1 MRFMIEPKIP
11 IWKDIII
18 GAVTGLTSGL
28 FGVGGGIILVPIL
41 VILFKVNQH
50 KAQATSLVV
59 VALAAVTGAVT
70 YSLADSVSWIAVPFL
85 IAGGL
90 LGTLLG
96 TIAVKKVKDRILKL
110 VFGVFLVFVAIR
122 IMVQSFDPAAL
133 TSQSAGLEFGP
144 IYLLVGLA
152 MGLLSS
158 FLGVGGGIIVIP
170 ILITVFGF
178 TPQLAAGTSLVVMIP
193 IVLLG
198 ALRLTKGGFTNWGQ
212 GVRIGIPAAV
222 SAIGGAALALATQPA
237 IVQIAFAILLVLA
250 GAQMIWRAR

>member
-1 MRFMIEPKIP
+1 MRLMIEPKIP
-11 IWKDIII
+11 IWKDIAI

-59 VALAAVTGAVT
+59 VALAAVTGAMT
-70 YSLADSVSWIAVPFL
+70 YALADSVAWLAVPFL

-90 LGTLLG
+90 VGTLLG

-110 VFGVFLVFVAIR
+110 VFGIFLVFVAIR
-122 IMVQSFDPAAL
+122 IAVQSLDSTAL
-133 TSQSAGLEFGP
+133 TNASAALEFGP

-212 GVRIGIPAAV
+212 GVRIGIPAAI

>member
-1 MRFMIEPKIP
+1 MIEPKIP
-11 IWKDIII
+11 FWRDIAI
-18 GAVTGLTSGL
+18 GAVTGLTSGM

-59 VALAAVTGAVT
+59 VALAAVTGAIT
-70 YSLADSVSWIAVPFL
+70 YSLADSVSWLAVPFL

-90 LGTLLG
+90 VGTLLG
-96 TIAVKKVKDRILKL
+96 TMAVKKVKDRILKL
-110 VFGVFLVFVAIR
+110 VFGVFLILVSIR
-122 IMVQSFDPAAL
+122 IVIQSLEAVSLDAA
-133 TSQSAGLEFGP
+133 SVGLEFGP
-144 IYLLVGLA
+144 VFLLVGLA

-170 ILITVFGF
+170 ILITLFGF

-198 ALRLTKGGFTNWGQ
+198 ALRLTKGGFTNWAQ
-212 GVRIGIPAAV
+212 GVRIGIPAALA
-222 SAIGGAALALATQPA
+222 AIGGAALALATQPA

>member
-1 MRFMIEPKIP
+1 MRLMIEPKIP
-11 IWKDIII
+11 IWKDIAI

-59 VALAAVTGAVT
+59 VALAAVTGAMT
-70 YSLADSVSWIAVPFL
+70 YALADSVAWLAVPFL
-85 IAGGL
+85 IAGGIV
-90 LGTLLG
+90 GTLLG

-110 VFGVFLVFVAIR
+110 VFGIFLVFVAIR
-122 IMVQSFDPAAL
+122 IAVQSLDSTAL
-133 TSQSAGLEFGP
+133 TTASAGLEFGP

-212 GVRIGIPAAV
+212 GVRIGIPAAI

>member
-1 MRFMIEPKIP
+1 MIEPKIP
-11 IWKDIII
+11 IWKDIAI
-18 GAVTGLTSGL
+18 GAVTGLASGL

-59 VALAAVTGAVT
+59 VALAAVTGAAT

-85 IAGGL
+85 VAGGL
-90 LGTLLG
+90 VGTFLGTA
-96 TIAVKKVKDRILKL
+96 AVKKIKDRILKL
-110 VFGVFLVFVAIR
+110 TFGIFLVFVAIR
-122 IMVQSFDPAAL
+122 IVAQSFDPAAL

-170 ILITVFGF
+170 ILITIFGF

-212 GVRIGIPAAV
+212 GVRIGIPAAI
-222 SAIGGAALALATQPA
+222 SAIGGAALALATEPA

>member
-1 MRFMIEPKIP
+1 MRIMIEPKNP
-11 IWKDIII
+11 IGKDIAI

-59 VALAAVTGAVT
+59 VALAAVTGAIT
-70 YSLADSVSWIAVPFL
+70 YALADSVSWLAVPFL

-90 LGTLLG
+90 VGTMLG

-110 VFGVFLVFVAIR
+110 VFGIFLVFVAIR
-122 IMVQSFDPAAL
+122 ITIQSLDSTGL
-133 TSQSAGLEFGP
+133 TTTSAGLEFGP
-144 IYLLVGLA
+144 IYLLVGLV

-198 ALRLTKGGFTNWGQ
+198 AMRLTKGGFTNWGQ
-212 GVRIGIPAAV
+212 GVRIGIPAAI
-222 SAIGGAALALATQPA
+222 SAIGGAALSLATQPA

>member
-11 IWKDIII
+11 IWKDIAI

-122 IMVQSFDPAAL
+122 IVVQSFDPAAL

-178 TPQLAAGTSLVVMIP
+178 TPQLAAGDLACGHDSHC
-193 IVLLG
+193 
-198 ALRLTKGGFTNWGQ
+198 FT
-212 GVRIGIPAAV
+212 R
-222 SAIGGAALALATQPA
+222 SLATYQGR
-237 IVQIAFAILLVLA
+237 IY
-250 GAQMIWRAR
+250 

>member
-1 MRFMIEPKIP
+1 MIEPKIP
-11 IWKDIII
+11 IWKDIAI

-59 VALAAVTGAVT
+59 VALAAVTGAMT
-70 YSLADSVSWIAVPFL
+70 YALADSVAWLAVPFL

-90 LGTLLG
+90 VGTLLG

-110 VFGVFLVFVAIR
+110 VFGIFLVFVAIR
-122 IMVQSFDPAAL
+122 ITIQSLDSTAL
-133 TSQSAGLEFGP
+133 TTASAGLEFGP

-212 GVRIGIPAAV
+212 GVRIGIPAAI

>member
-11 IWKDIII
+11 IWKDIAI

>member
-11 IWKDIII
+11 IWKDIAI

-122 IMVQSFDPAAL
+122 IVVQSFDPAAL

-198 ALRLTKGGFTNWGQ
+198 ASATYQ
-212 GVRIGIPAAV
+212 GRIY
-222 SAIGGAALALATQPA
+222 
-237 IVQIAFAILLVLA
+237 
-250 GAQMIWRAR
+250 

>member
-11 IWKDIII
+11 IWKDIAI

-122 IMVQSFDPAAL
+122 IVVQSFDPAAL

>member
-1 MRFMIEPKIP
+1 MIEPKNP
-11 IWKDIII
+11 IGRDITI

-59 VALAAVTGAVT
+59 VALAAVTGATT
-70 YSLADSVSWIAVPFL
+70 YTLAGSVSWAAVPFL

-90 LGTLLG
+90 VGTFLGTA
-96 TIAVKKVKDRILKL
+96 AVKKIKDRILKL
-110 VFGVFLVFVAIR
+110 AFGVFLVLVAIR
-122 IMVQSFDPAAL
+122 IVIQSLDP
-133 TSQSAGLEFGP
+133 SAPATPELGLELWPVF
-144 IYLLVGLA
+144 LLVGLA

-198 ALRLTKGGFTNWGQ
+198 ALRLTKGGFTNWAQ
-212 GVRIGIPAAV
+212 GVRIGIPAAIAAV
-222 SAIGGAALALATQPA
+222 GGAALALATQPA
-237 IVQIAFAILLVLA
+237 IVQIPFAILLVLA

>member
-1 MRFMIEPKIP
+1 MIEPKIP
-11 IWKDIII
+11 IWKDIAI

-59 VALAAVTGAVT
+59 VALAAVTGAMT
-70 YSLADSVSWIAVPFL
+70 YALADSVAWLAVPFL
-85 IAGGL
+85 IIGGIV
-90 LGTLLG
+90 GTLLG

-110 VFGVFLVFVAIR
+110 VFGIFLVFVAIR
-122 IMVQSFDPAAL
+122 IAVQSLDSTAL
-133 TSQSAGLEFGP
+133 TNASAGLDIGP

-212 GVRIGIPAAV
+212 GVRIGIPAAI

>member
-1 MRFMIEPKIP
+1 MIEPKIP
-11 IWKDIII
+11 IWKDIAI

-59 VALAAVTGAVT
+59 VALAAVTGAMT
-70 YSLADSVSWIAVPFL
+70 YALADSVAWLAVPFL

-90 LGTLLG
+90 VGTLLG

-110 VFGVFLVFVAIR
+110 VFGIFLVFVAIR
-122 IMVQSFDPAAL
+122 IAVQSLDSTAL
-133 TSQSAGLEFGP
+133 TNASAGLEIGP

-212 GVRIGIPAAV
+212 GVRIGIPAAI

>member
-11 IWKDIII
+11 IWKDIAI

-122 IMVQSFDPAAL
+122 IVVQSFDPAAL

-198 ALRLTKGGFTNWGQ
+198 ALCDLPRADLLTGDRESASAYPLLFQQSVVRLWHWQLN
-212 GVRIGIPAAV
+212 P
-222 SAIGGAALALATQPA
+222 
-237 IVQIAFAILLVLA
+237 LLYK
-250 GAQMIWRAR
+250 

>member
-1 MRFMIEPKIP
+1 MIEPKIP
-11 IWKDIII
+11 FWRDIAI
-18 GAVTGLTSGL
+18 GAVTGLTSGM

-59 VALAAVTGAVT
+59 VALAAVTGAIT
-70 YSLADSVSWIAVPFL
+70 YSLADSVSWLAVPFL

-90 LGTLLG
+90 VGTLLG
-96 TIAVKKVKDRILKL
+96 TMAVKKVKDRILKL
-110 VFGVFLVFVAIR
+110 VFGVFLILVSIR
-122 IMVQSFDPAAL
+122 IAIQSLEAL
-133 TSQSAGLEFGP
+133 PLDTASVGLEFGP
-144 IYLLVGLA
+144 VFLLVGLA

-170 ILITVFGF
+170 ILITLFGF

-198 ALRLTKGGFTNWGQ
+198 ALRLTKGGFTNWAQ
-212 GVRIGIPAAV
+212 GVRIGIPAALA
-222 SAIGGAALALATQPA
+222 AIGGAALALATQPA

>member
-1 MRFMIEPKIP
+1 MRIMIEPKIP
-11 IWKDIII
+11 FWRDIAI
-18 GAVTGLTSGL
+18 GAVTGLTSGM

-59 VALAAVTGAVT
+59 VALAAVTGAIT
-70 YSLADSVSWIAVPFL
+70 YSLADSVSWLAVPFL

-90 LGTLLG
+90 VGTLLG
-96 TIAVKKVKDRILKL
+96 TMAVKKVKDRILKL
-110 VFGVFLVFVAIR
+110 VFGAFLILVSIR
-122 IMVQSFDPAAL
+122 IVIQSLEAL
-133 TSQSAGLEFGP
+133 PLDTASVGLEFGP
-144 IYLLVGLA
+144 VFLLVGLA

-170 ILITVFGF
+170 ILITLFGF

-198 ALRLTKGGFTNWGQ
+198 ALRLTKGGFTNWAQ
-212 GVRIGIPAAV
+212 GVRIGIPAALA
-222 SAIGGAALALATQPA
+222 AIGGAALALATQPA

>member
-1 MRFMIEPKIP
+1 MRLMIEPKIP
-11 IWKDIII
+11 IWKDIAI

-59 VALAAVTGAVT
+59 VALAAVTGAMT
-70 YSLADSVSWIAVPFL
+70 YALADSVAWLAVPFL
-85 IAGGL
+85 IAGGIV
-90 LGTLLG
+90 GTLLG

-110 VFGVFLVFVAIR
+110 VFGIFLVFVAIR
-122 IMVQSFDPAAL
+122 IAVQSLDTTAL
-133 TSQSAGLEFGP
+133 TNASAGLEFGP

-212 GVRIGIPAAV
+212 GVRIGIPAAI